1 MNIIIKESK
10 LNILLT
16 ELFNNNLSNQVVN
29 QKVERNSQLL
39 GNFLKQY
46 GLLMTNIENGKDY
59 LVYELNT
66 LTNMI
71 GKRYGMVQLMK
82 DGEPYQSIYVKP
94 LDLYKRKIV

>member
-16 ELFNNNLSNQVVN
+16 ELFNNNLSNQVIN

-82 DGEPYQSIYVKP
+82 DGEPYQSIYIKP